1 MNLDGKELPD
11 QARGASVRL
20 GPQQRGLT
28 SSLVKK
34 KKKKKTAIILQ
45 TNLMQEIKVILEA
58 SPIIYFTTLRK
69 LRPHR
74 TFTTTS

>member
-1 MNLDGKELPD
+1 MNLDEKELPD

-34 KKKKKTAIILQ
+34 KKKKPSIILQ

>member
-1 MNLDGKELPD
+1 MNLDEKELPD

-34 KKKKKTAIILQ
+34 KKKPSIILQ

-58 SPIIYFTTLRK
+58 FPIIYFTTLRK

>member
-1 MNLDGKELPD
+1 MNLDEKELPD

-34 KKKKKTAIILQ
+34 KKKPSIILQ